1 MTQQRQI
8 QAPIGPHTIQRFTF
22 SNGIT
27 LLVQENHVSPS
38 VVVRGQLWAG
48 AIDDSLEQLGLAQF
62 TATSLT
68 RGTETRTYG
77 QLNELLESVGADLYV
92 SSGQH
97 LTSFG
102 GKSLAEDFDL
112 LAELLADV
120 LLKPAFSQTELEKIR
135 TQVTTALHEL
145 ENSTRGQASRL
156 FKKLLFT
163 PAHPYSHPINGTLE
177 TVPTITR
184 ENMQHFYEKHYAPEG
199 TIIVVVGDVQALSIR
214 DLLENQLQTWQRQRP
229 DPITPIP
236 EVDTVTERRQEVLTM
251 PGKSQ
256 SDLILGFV
264 GLDRRSPHFYA
275 ANVGNVILGRLGL
288 GGRLGDT
295 VRETHGLAYYVNANL
310 SAGLGRGPWSISAG
324 VNGSNVEKVVDLI
337 LSALRRF
344 IQEPIPEQELNDAK
358 SYITGVLPLQLASNE
373 GIAGTLLYIERHQL
387 GDDYII
393 RYPDLINA
401 VTADEILATAQA
413 YIIPENITLAVAGD
427 YKPTQS

>member
-8 QAPIGPHTIQRFTF
+8 QAPIGPHTIQRFIL

-27 LLVQENHVSPS
+27 LLVQENHISPS

-48 AIDDSLEQLGLAQF
+48 AIDDPLEQLGLAQF

-68 RGTETRTYG
+68 RGTETHTYS
-77 QLNELLESVGADLYV
+77 QLNELLESAGADLYV
-92 SSGQH
+92 TSGQH
-97 LTSFG
+97 LTAFG

-120 LLKPAFSQTELEKIR
+120 LLKPTFSQTELEKIR

-145 ENSTRGQASRL
+145 ENSTRGQAGRL

-163 PAHPYSHPINGTLE
+163 PTHPYSQPINGTLE
-177 TVPTITR
+177 TVPHITR
-184 ENMQHFYEKHYAPEG
+184 EDMQDFYEKHYAPKG

-214 DLLENQLQTWQRQRP
+214 DLLENHLQSWQRQRP

-251 PGKSQ
+251 PSKSQ
-256 SDLILGFV
+256 SDLVLGFV

-275 ANVGNVILGRLGL
+275 AHVGNVILGRLGL
-288 GGRLGDT
+288 GGRLGET
-295 VRETHGLAYYVNANL
+295 VRETHGLAYYINANL
-310 SAGLGRGPWSISAG
+310 RAGLGRGAWSILSG
-324 VNGSNVEKVVDLI
+324 VNGSSVKKVVDLI
-337 LSALRRF
+337 LSVLRRF
-344 IQEPIPEQELNDAK
+344 TQEPIPEQELNDAK
-358 SYITGVLPLQLASNE
+358 SYMSGVLPLQLASNE

-387 GDDYII
+387 GEDYII

-413 YIIPENITLAVAGD
+413 YIVPENVTLAVAGD